1 MQQCTIISPSSAFL
15 PSFPLSS
22 FLLSYLPFFDWP
34 EKHFP
39 SRKLQI
45 LWLISVFDYFVC
57 IKGPPSW
64 SRLLTTVRSATHTH
78 IHSPK
83 TLGWNRFLSSS
94 SVYYLHFRDQLN
106 RSLADS
112 CRFAHSDFVGR
123 RKALIL
129 PILQVGEGGS
139 LAMCVCVCARAINVF
154 VLTSLHLCAK
164 RSSAFCIFVVFD
176 FCFQFCRSLLC
187 SHFLL
192 LVVVQLLSMR

>member
-1 MQQCTIISPSSAFL
+1 MHNHFALFCLPTLISSFFLFVIIFAFL
-15 PSFPLSS
+15 RLTWKTFSIAQIANPLADQR
-22 FLLSYLPFFDWP
+22 F
-34 EKHFP
+34 
-39 SRKLQI
+39 
-45 LWLISVFDYFVC
+45 
-57 IKGPPSW
+57 
-64 SRLLTTVRSATHTH
+64 RLFCLYQRSAILVTTTNYRTFSHTHTH